1 MKIQLDMYQTM
12 AVAVVVLML
21 GSYLRKKID
30 ILERFCIPA
39 PVVGGFLFAI
49 FTCICY
55 ATGILEFEF
64 DDILKEVC
72 MVFFFTS
79 VGFQANLKVLKKGG
93 KSLIVFLGLV
103 IVLIFTQNFVAVGLS
118 KLLGLNSLIG
128 MCTGSIPMVG
138 GHGTAGAFGPVLED
152 FNVQGATTICT
163 AAATFGLI
171 FGSIIGGPLGKRLI
185 EKKDLLKTAIPEDD
199 SLLVEDEKK
208 HERHTQMYAAA
219 VFQLII
225 AIGIGTVFSWALTQ
239 TGMTF
244 PIYIGAMIAAAL
256 MRNIAEYAGNDKFV
270 IHMGEIND
278 LGGIALSLFLGMAMI
293 TLKLWQLASLALPL
307 VILLVAQTILMF
319 LKLAAD
325 PEKQLASIE
334 YWIMGSLNG
343 ISRDSLAIPFFTTLA
358 GFIIMAMLY
367 RQVLILSTS
376 EEEAVSLGVN
386 VTILRFI
393 ILMLATLVVSSIIC
407 VTGLISF
414 IGLIA
419 PHIARLLTKR
429 NDIFTYITSG
439 FTGAILLTLADI
451 LARSVSTSELPVS
464 IFTSLLG
471 APLLIILLIRANKKE
486 GL

>member
-1 MKIQLDMYQTM
+1 MFKNTYNYRNKIILLSAIQVLLLLAILVWSVITGQYPLTLKGLLSGDTMSIMVFKRLRLPRALMGVIGGFGLSISGFIYQLIFKNPLASPDIVGVSSG
-12 AVAVVVLML
+12 ASAGAALAIVAVSASVPFISISAFIGAVTALIITL
-21 GSYLRKKID
+21 LTAYLVPGRNSY
-30 ILERFCIPA
+30 
-39 PVVGGFLFAI
+39 
-49 FTCICY
+49 T
-55 ATGILEFEF
+55 
-64 DDILKEVC
+64 
-72 MVFFFTS
+72 
-79 VGFQANLKVLKKGG
+79 
-93 KSLIVFLGLV
+93 
-103 IVLIFTQNFVAVGLS
+103 IVL
-118 KLLGLNSLIG
+118 
-128 MCTGSIPMVG
+128 
-138 GHGTAGAFGPVLED
+138 AG
-152 FNVQGATTICT
+152 
-163 AAATFGLI
+163 
-171 FGSIIGGPLGKRLI
+171 
-185 EKKDLLKTAIPEDD
+185 
-199 SLLVEDEKK
+199 
-208 HERHTQMYAAA
+208 
-219 VFQLII
+219 I
-225 AIGIGTVFSWALTQ
+225 AIHS
-239 TGMTF
+239 
-244 PIYIGAMIAAAL
+244 
-256 MRNIAEYAGNDKFV
+256 
-270 IHMGEIND
+270 
-278 LGGIALSLFLGMAMI
+278 
-293 TLKLWQLASLALPL
+293 
-307 VILLVAQTILMF
+307 VAQTILMF

-343 ISRDSLAIPFFTTLA
+343 ISRDSLAIPFLTTLA

-451 LARSVSTSELPVS
+451 LARSVSSSELPVS

-486 GL
+486 AL

>member
-1 MKIQLDMYQTM
+1 MFKNTYNYRNKIILLSVIQVLLLIVVLVWSVITGQYPLTLKSLLSGDTMSIMVFKRLRLPRALMGVIGGFGLSISGYIYQLIFKNPLASPDIVGVSSG
-12 AVAVVVLML
+12 ASAGAALAIVAVSASVPVISISAFIGAVTALIITL
-21 GSYLRKKID
+21 LTAYLVPGRNSY
-30 ILERFCIPA
+30 
-39 PVVGGFLFAI
+39 
-49 FTCICY
+49 T
-55 ATGILEFEF
+55 
-64 DDILKEVC
+64 
-72 MVFFFTS
+72 
-79 VGFQANLKVLKKGG
+79 
-93 KSLIVFLGLV
+93 
-103 IVLIFTQNFVAVGLS
+103 IVL
-118 KLLGLNSLIG
+118 
-128 MCTGSIPMVG
+128 
-138 GHGTAGAFGPVLED
+138 AG
-152 FNVQGATTICT
+152 
-163 AAATFGLI
+163 
-171 FGSIIGGPLGKRLI
+171 
-185 EKKDLLKTAIPEDD
+185 
-199 SLLVEDEKK
+199 
-208 HERHTQMYAAA
+208 
-219 VFQLII
+219 I
-225 AIGIGTVFSWALTQ
+225 AIHS
-239 TGMTF
+239 
-244 PIYIGAMIAAAL
+244 
-256 MRNIAEYAGNDKFV
+256 
-270 IHMGEIND
+270 
-278 LGGIALSLFLGMAMI
+278 
-293 TLKLWQLASLALPL
+293 
-307 VILLVAQTILMF
+307 VAQTILMF

-343 ISRDSLAIPFFTTLA
+343 ISRDSLAIPFLTTLA

-419 PHIARLLTKR
+419 PHISRLLTKR

-439 FTGAILLTLADI
+439 LTGAILLTLADI

>member
-1 MKIQLDMYQTM
+1 MFKNTYNYRNKIILLSAIQVLLLIVVLVWSVITGQYPLTLKSLLSGDTMSIMVFKRLRLPRALMGVIGGFGLSISGYIYQLIFKNPLASPDIVGVSSG
-12 AVAVVVLML
+12 ASAGAALAIVAVSASVPFISISAFIGAVTALIITL
-21 GSYLRKKID
+21 LTAYLVPGRNSY
-30 ILERFCIPA
+30 
-39 PVVGGFLFAI
+39 
-49 FTCICY
+49 T
-55 ATGILEFEF
+55 
-64 DDILKEVC
+64 
-72 MVFFFTS
+72 
-79 VGFQANLKVLKKGG
+79 
-93 KSLIVFLGLV
+93 
-103 IVLIFTQNFVAVGLS
+103 IVL
-118 KLLGLNSLIG
+118 
-128 MCTGSIPMVG
+128 
-138 GHGTAGAFGPVLED
+138 AG
-152 FNVQGATTICT
+152 
-163 AAATFGLI
+163 
-171 FGSIIGGPLGKRLI
+171 
-185 EKKDLLKTAIPEDD
+185 
-199 SLLVEDEKK
+199 
-208 HERHTQMYAAA
+208 
-219 VFQLII
+219 I
-225 AIGIGTVFSWALTQ
+225 AIHS
-239 TGMTF
+239 
-244 PIYIGAMIAAAL
+244 
-256 MRNIAEYAGNDKFV
+256 
-270 IHMGEIND
+270 
-278 LGGIALSLFLGMAMI
+278 
-293 TLKLWQLASLALPL
+293 
-307 VILLVAQTILMF
+307 VAQTILMF

-343 ISRDSLAIPFFTTLA
+343 ISRDSLAIPFLTTLA

-451 LARSVSTSELPVS
+451 LARSVSSSELPVS

-486 GL
+486 AL

>member
-1 MKIQLDMYQTM
+1 MFKNTSNYRNKIILLSVIQVLLLIVVLVWSVITGQYPLTLKSLLSGDTMSIMVFKRLRLPRALMGVIGGFGLSISGYIYQLIFKNPLASPDIVGVSSG
-12 AVAVVVLML
+12 ASAGAALAIVAVSASVPVISISAFIGAVTALIITL
-21 GSYLRKKID
+21 LTAYLVPGRNSY
-30 ILERFCIPA
+30 
-39 PVVGGFLFAI
+39 
-49 FTCICY
+49 T
-55 ATGILEFEF
+55 
-64 DDILKEVC
+64 
-72 MVFFFTS
+72 
-79 VGFQANLKVLKKGG
+79 
-93 KSLIVFLGLV
+93 
-103 IVLIFTQNFVAVGLS
+103 IVL
-118 KLLGLNSLIG
+118 
-128 MCTGSIPMVG
+128 
-138 GHGTAGAFGPVLED
+138 AG
-152 FNVQGATTICT
+152 
-163 AAATFGLI
+163 
-171 FGSIIGGPLGKRLI
+171 
-185 EKKDLLKTAIPEDD
+185 
-199 SLLVEDEKK
+199 
-208 HERHTQMYAAA
+208 
-219 VFQLII
+219 I
-225 AIGIGTVFSWALTQ
+225 AIHS
-239 TGMTF
+239 
-244 PIYIGAMIAAAL
+244 
-256 MRNIAEYAGNDKFV
+256 
-270 IHMGEIND
+270 
-278 LGGIALSLFLGMAMI
+278 
-293 TLKLWQLASLALPL
+293 
-307 VILLVAQTILMF
+307 VAQTILMF

-343 ISRDSLAIPFFTTLA
+343 ISRDSLAIPFLTTLA

-439 FTGAILLTLADI
+439 LAGAILLTLADI

>member
-1 MKIQLDMYQTM
+1 MDSQLLNKDDVCSNTLIIIGTKFILLSVIQVLLLIVVLVWSVITGQYPLTLKSLLSGDTMSIMVFKRLRLPRAIMGVIGGFGLSISGYIYQLIFKNPL
-12 AVAVVVLML
+12 ASPDIVGVSSGASAGAALAIVAVSASVPVISISAFIGAVTALIITL
-21 GSYLRKKID
+21 LTAYLVPGRNSY
-30 ILERFCIPA
+30 
-39 PVVGGFLFAI
+39 
-49 FTCICY
+49 T
-55 ATGILEFEF
+55 
-64 DDILKEVC
+64 
-72 MVFFFTS
+72 
-79 VGFQANLKVLKKGG
+79 
-93 KSLIVFLGLV
+93 
-103 IVLIFTQNFVAVGLS
+103 IVL
-118 KLLGLNSLIG
+118 
-128 MCTGSIPMVG
+128 
-138 GHGTAGAFGPVLED
+138 AG
-152 FNVQGATTICT
+152 
-163 AAATFGLI
+163 
-171 FGSIIGGPLGKRLI
+171 
-185 EKKDLLKTAIPEDD
+185 
-199 SLLVEDEKK
+199 
-208 HERHTQMYAAA
+208 
-219 VFQLII
+219 I
-225 AIGIGTVFSWALTQ
+225 AIHS
-239 TGMTF
+239 
-244 PIYIGAMIAAAL
+244 
-256 MRNIAEYAGNDKFV
+256 
-270 IHMGEIND
+270 
-278 LGGIALSLFLGMAMI
+278 
-293 TLKLWQLASLALPL
+293 
-307 VILLVAQTILMF
+307 VAQTILMF

-343 ISRDSLAIPFFTTLA
+343 ISRDSLAIPFLTTLA

-451 LARSVSTSELPVS
+451 LARSVSSSELPVS

-486 GL
+486 AL

>member
-1 MKIQLDMYQTM
+1 MFKNTSNYRNKIILLSVIQVLLLIVVLVWSVITGQYPLTLKSLLSGDTMSIMVFKRLRLPRAIMGVIGGFGLSISGYIYQLIFKNPLASPDIVGVSSG
-12 AVAVVVLML
+12 ASAGAALAIVAVSASVPAISISAFIGAVTALIITL
-21 GSYLRKKID
+21 LTAYLVPGRNSY
-30 ILERFCIPA
+30 
-39 PVVGGFLFAI
+39 
-49 FTCICY
+49 T
-55 ATGILEFEF
+55 
-64 DDILKEVC
+64 
-72 MVFFFTS
+72 
-79 VGFQANLKVLKKGG
+79 
-93 KSLIVFLGLV
+93 
-103 IVLIFTQNFVAVGLS
+103 IVL
-118 KLLGLNSLIG
+118 
-128 MCTGSIPMVG
+128 
-138 GHGTAGAFGPVLED
+138 AG
-152 FNVQGATTICT
+152 
-163 AAATFGLI
+163 
-171 FGSIIGGPLGKRLI
+171 
-185 EKKDLLKTAIPEDD
+185 
-199 SLLVEDEKK
+199 
-208 HERHTQMYAAA
+208 
-219 VFQLII
+219 I
-225 AIGIGTVFSWALTQ
+225 AIHS
-239 TGMTF
+239 
-244 PIYIGAMIAAAL
+244 
-256 MRNIAEYAGNDKFV
+256 
-270 IHMGEIND
+270 
-278 LGGIALSLFLGMAMI
+278 
-293 TLKLWQLASLALPL
+293 
-307 VILLVAQTILMF
+307 VAQTILMF

-343 ISRDSLAIPFFTTLA
+343 ISRDSLAIPFLTTLA

-439 FTGAILLTLADI
+439 LAGAILLTLADI

>member
-1 MKIQLDMYQTM
+1 MFKNTYNYRNKIILLSVMWALLLIAVFTWSVLTGQYPLTLKSLLSGDTMSIMVFKRLRLPRALMGVIGGFGLSISGYIYQLIFKNPLASPDIVGISSG
-12 AVAVVVLML
+12 ASAGAALAIVAVSASVPVISISAFIGAVTALIITL
-21 GSYLRKKID
+21 LTAYLVPGRNSY
-30 ILERFCIPA
+30 
-39 PVVGGFLFAI
+39 
-49 FTCICY
+49 T
-55 ATGILEFEF
+55 
-64 DDILKEVC
+64 
-72 MVFFFTS
+72 
-79 VGFQANLKVLKKGG
+79 
-93 KSLIVFLGLV
+93 
-103 IVLIFTQNFVAVGLS
+103 IVL
-118 KLLGLNSLIG
+118 
-128 MCTGSIPMVG
+128 
-138 GHGTAGAFGPVLED
+138 AG
-152 FNVQGATTICT
+152 
-163 AAATFGLI
+163 
-171 FGSIIGGPLGKRLI
+171 
-185 EKKDLLKTAIPEDD
+185 
-199 SLLVEDEKK
+199 
-208 HERHTQMYAAA
+208 
-219 VFQLII
+219 I
-225 AIGIGTVFSWALTQ
+225 AIHS
-239 TGMTF
+239 
-244 PIYIGAMIAAAL
+244 
-256 MRNIAEYAGNDKFV
+256 
-270 IHMGEIND
+270 
-278 LGGIALSLFLGMAMI
+278 
-293 TLKLWQLASLALPL
+293 
-307 VILLVAQTILMF
+307 VAQTILMF

-334 YWIMGSLNG
+334 YWIMGSLNS
-343 ISRDSLAIPFFTTLA
+343 ISRDSLAIPFLTTLA

-439 FTGAILLTLADI
+439 LAGAILLTLADI

>member
-1 MKIQLDMYQTM
+1 MFKHTYNYRNKIILLSVIQVLLLIVVLVGSVITGQYPLTLKSLLSGDTMSIMVFKRLRLPRAIMGVIGGFGLSISGYIYQLIFKNPLASPDIVGVSSG
-12 AVAVVVLML
+12 ASAGAALAIVAVSASVPVISISAFIGAVTALIITL
-21 GSYLRKKID
+21 LTAYLVPGRNSY
-30 ILERFCIPA
+30 
-39 PVVGGFLFAI
+39 
-49 FTCICY
+49 T
-55 ATGILEFEF
+55 
-64 DDILKEVC
+64 
-72 MVFFFTS
+72 
-79 VGFQANLKVLKKGG
+79 
-93 KSLIVFLGLV
+93 
-103 IVLIFTQNFVAVGLS
+103 IVL
-118 KLLGLNSLIG
+118 
-128 MCTGSIPMVG
+128 
-138 GHGTAGAFGPVLED
+138 AG
-152 FNVQGATTICT
+152 
-163 AAATFGLI
+163 
-171 FGSIIGGPLGKRLI
+171 
-185 EKKDLLKTAIPEDD
+185 
-199 SLLVEDEKK
+199 
-208 HERHTQMYAAA
+208 
-219 VFQLII
+219 I
-225 AIGIGTVFSWALTQ
+225 AIHS
-239 TGMTF
+239 
-244 PIYIGAMIAAAL
+244 
-256 MRNIAEYAGNDKFV
+256 
-270 IHMGEIND
+270 
-278 LGGIALSLFLGMAMI
+278 
-293 TLKLWQLASLALPL
+293 
-307 VILLVAQTILMF
+307 VAQTILMF

-343 ISRDSLAIPFFTTLA
+343 ISRDSLAIPFLTTLA

-451 LARSVSTSELPVS
+451 LARSVSSSELPVS

-486 GL
+486 AL

>member
-1 MKIQLDMYQTM
+1 MFKNTSNYWNKIILLSVIQVLLLLAVLVWSVITGQYPLTLKSLLSGDTMSIMVFKRLRLPRALMGVIGGFGLSISGYIYQLIFKNPLASPDIVGVSSG
-12 AVAVVVLML
+12 AGAGAALAIVAVSASVPVISISAFIGAVTALIITL
-21 GSYLRKKID
+21 LTAYLVPGRNSY
-30 ILERFCIPA
+30 
-39 PVVGGFLFAI
+39 
-49 FTCICY
+49 T
-55 ATGILEFEF
+55 
-64 DDILKEVC
+64 
-72 MVFFFTS
+72 
-79 VGFQANLKVLKKGG
+79 
-93 KSLIVFLGLV
+93 
-103 IVLIFTQNFVAVGLS
+103 IVL
-118 KLLGLNSLIG
+118 
-128 MCTGSIPMVG
+128 
-138 GHGTAGAFGPVLED
+138 AG
-152 FNVQGATTICT
+152 
-163 AAATFGLI
+163 
-171 FGSIIGGPLGKRLI
+171 
-185 EKKDLLKTAIPEDD
+185 
-199 SLLVEDEKK
+199 
-208 HERHTQMYAAA
+208 
-219 VFQLII
+219 I
-225 AIGIGTVFSWALTQ
+225 AIHS
-239 TGMTF
+239 
-244 PIYIGAMIAAAL
+244 
-256 MRNIAEYAGNDKFV
+256 
-270 IHMGEIND
+270 
-278 LGGIALSLFLGMAMI
+278 
-293 TLKLWQLASLALPL
+293 
-307 VILLVAQTILMF
+307 VAQTILMF

-343 ISRDSLAIPFFTTLA
+343 ISRDSLAIPFLTTLA

-439 FTGAILLTLADI
+439 LAGAILLTLADI